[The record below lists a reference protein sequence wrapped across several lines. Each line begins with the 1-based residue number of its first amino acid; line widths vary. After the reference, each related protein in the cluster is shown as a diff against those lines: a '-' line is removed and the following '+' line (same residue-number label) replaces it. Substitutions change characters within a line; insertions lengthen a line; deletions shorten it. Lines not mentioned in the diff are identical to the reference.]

1 MIMMK
6 RILSLALALAL
17 GTTLLSGCS
26 KGDGAEDS
34 STSGSSADTSAPSE
48 VEPMD
53 LTGVTD
59 PYQATAG
66 VPGNTVVAK
75 VGDYEITAES
85 LLYWLNYNIEY
96 QLQQYAM
103 FGLTALPWDSETEDG
118 TLADTL
124 KNAALQIAAYY
135 RLVPELCAE
144 KGLSP
149 DQEML
154 DQVAAFLDSA
164 VQELGGQ
171 ETMEHYF
178 WASMMTPD
186 QFRSM
191 YEGVS
196 LDEQL
201 QELYYGEG
209 SEGYPTDA
217 EVLSYAQ
224 DELGVY
230 RAKHILLLTKDMEQT
245 VTNEDGTTGYAPL
258 DDATVAEKKALADD
272 LLAQLRAAE
281 DPIALFDEL
290 MNEHSEDSG
299 LAANPDGYTT
309 TKGQMVPE
317 FENTALALKDG
328 EISDVVESTY
338 GYHIILR
345 LPLDPADYRGQMV
358 ADKMEILS
366 QQWLDEY
373 GVVPTEAF
381 EQIDPI
387 AFRTQV
393 TALQAAVQ
401 QEIAAIYEA
410 AEDDADSSA
419 PSDGSSPATDSSSA
433 SGSQG

>member
-1 MIMMK
+1 M
-6 RILSLALALAL
+6 
-17 GTTLLSGCS
+17 
-26 KGDGAEDS
+26 
-34 STSGSSADTSAPSE
+34 
-48 VEPMD
+48 
-53 LTGVTD
+53 
-59 PYQATAG
+59 
-66 VPGNTVVAK
+66 
-75 VGDYEITAES
+75 
-85 LLYWLNYNIEY
+85 
-96 QLQQYAM
+96 
-103 FGLTALPWDSETEDG
+103 
-118 TLADTL
+118 
-124 KNAALQIAAYY
+124 
-135 RLVPELCAE
+135 
-144 KGLSP
+144 
-149 DQEML
+149 
-154 DQVAAFLDSA
+154 AAFLDSA

-281 DPIALFDEL
+281 DPVALFDEL

-433 SGSQG
+433 SVSQG